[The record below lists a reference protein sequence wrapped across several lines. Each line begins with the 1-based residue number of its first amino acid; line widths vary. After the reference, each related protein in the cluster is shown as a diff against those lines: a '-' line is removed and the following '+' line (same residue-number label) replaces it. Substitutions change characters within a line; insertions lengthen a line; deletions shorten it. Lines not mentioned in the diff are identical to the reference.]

1 MLQGI
6 FDVLASIG
14 DFFAS
19 VVGFVSDLIND
30 LVSFVQS
37 LLEVPAQ
44 IATVL
49 GGFPMYFIAGI
60 TSLIAVMIVLRVV
73 GRD

>member
-6 FDVLASIG
+6 FEVLASIG

-30 LVSFVQS
+30 LVSFVKS
-37 LLEVPAQ
+37 LLEVPTQ
-44 IATVL
+44 IAIVL

>member
-37 LLEVPAQ
+37 LLEVPTQ

-60 TSLIAVMIVLRVV
+60 TSLIAIMIVLRVV